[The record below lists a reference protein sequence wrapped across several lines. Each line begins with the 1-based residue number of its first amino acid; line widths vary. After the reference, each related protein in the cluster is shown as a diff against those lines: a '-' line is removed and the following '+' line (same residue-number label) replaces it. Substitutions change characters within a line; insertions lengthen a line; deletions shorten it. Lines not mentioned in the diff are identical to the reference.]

1 MYKRQVVYLFRN
13 ETASP
18 GLDASGF
25 TTMRQIN
32 GVPGYYLTDAHTV
45 ALSTSDYYPFANA
58 RVIDIGCTITRAN
71 ALPLVNSKVPTT
83 TRNGLPGVITE
94 RKAQQI
100 EAKLSGAL
108 ITGMVS
114 IDPANAV
121 AANAVVNRTH
131 SILADGNLIIA
142 VAIQPFAYAR
152 TVTVNIGLAVQA

>member
-1 MYKRQVVYLFRN
+1 M
-13 ETASP
+13 
-18 GLDASGF
+18 
-25 TTMRQIN
+25 
-32 GVPGYYLTDAHTV
+32 
-45 ALSTSDYYPFANA
+45 
-58 RVIDIGCTITRAN
+58 IDIGCTITRAN

-83 TRNGLPGVITE
+83 TRNSLPGVITE

-121 AANAVVNRTH
+121 AASAVVNRTH
-131 SILADGNLIIA
+131 NILADGNLIIA